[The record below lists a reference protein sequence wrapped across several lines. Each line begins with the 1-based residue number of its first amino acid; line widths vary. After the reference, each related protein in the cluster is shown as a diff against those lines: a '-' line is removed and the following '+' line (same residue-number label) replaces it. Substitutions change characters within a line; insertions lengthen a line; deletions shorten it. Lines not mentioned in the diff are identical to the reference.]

1 MGYRTWQP
9 LVLLQSGFFY
19 WESRR
24 ETTQIKEAILMNQNA
39 INVLEFDKIIAEI
52 KTFAMTETARN
63 LIEQLQPSVN
73 YVQVKNW
80 MDETT
85 EARSMLEAN
94 SSVPLPA
101 MENIPEIMAKLGRG
115 VVLIPGELESCRKL
129 LEGVKR
135 MGKYMEALGSVAPRL
150 ASYAHSMFPLDDLYE
165 QIDGAIVNQTVADRA
180 SSELYRV
187 RKRMLIVED
196 RIRQKLNDILRSD
209 SYAAMLQDPVIQ
221 ERSGRLV
228 VPVQRQFRKKFPGT
242 VVDTSSTGSTVF
254 MEPAAVTRLQDEF
267 AQLKAEEEV
276 EVYRILTH
284 LTEQVESHRQ
294 ELAINVETITHYDF
308 VFAKAKY
315 SRSQDMRPVQLNTS
329 GICIIKQGRHPLLGT
344 GAVPLD
350 FHIGGSN
357 RALVITG
364 PNTGGK
370 TVTLKTVG
378 LLTMMAQAGLHVP
391 VEEGSEIAIFTDIL
405 ADIGDGQSMEQSL
418 STFSAHVRN
427 ILTMLSCADSGSLI
441 LLDEL
446 GAGTDP
452 AEGRGFAIA
461 VLEEI
466 FARGATIVATTHF
479 GEIKEFAQHREG
491 FVNGCMEFD
500 PDSLQP
506 LYRLKIGTWGDSHA
520 FLIALKLGM
529 DPALIAHAYEISY
542 GKPMAFQWESGIQ
555 SEKLIDEAAIQAH
568 REKERAREEA
578 EKIQARLERQSKYE
592 KKNLKVG
599 DRVYISTMQRT
610 GVVCEEENAKG
621 DLVVLVVGKKFRIN
635 NKRLSLHI
643 DREDLYPE
651 DYDLDVV
658 LETKENRK
666 KRKTMGKHHIE
677 GLVIES
683 RDDVIEPK

>member
-1 MGYRTWQP
+1 
-9 LVLLQSGFFY
+9 
-19 WESRR
+19 
-24 ETTQIKEAILMNQNA
+24 MNQNA

-52 KTFAMTETARN
+52 KSYAMTETAKT
-63 LIEQLQPSVN
+63 LIGQLEPSVN
-73 YVQVKNW
+73 YLQIKNW

-85 EARSMLEAN
+85 EARKMLDVNA
-94 SSVPLPA
+94 SVPLPA
-101 MENIPEIMAKLGRG
+101 LESIPETMGKLGKG
-115 VVLIPGELESCRKL
+115 YVLTPEELEAVGHL

-135 MGKYMEALGSVAPRL
+135 ICKYMETMETVAPRL
-150 ASYAHSMFPLDDLYE
+150 ASYSHSMFILDDLYE
-165 QIDGAIVNQTVADRA
+165 AIAAAIVNGTVADRA
-180 SSELYRV
+180 SSDLYRI
-187 RKRMLIVED
+187 RKRMLIVEE
-196 RIRQKLNDILRSD
+196 RIRQKLGDILKSAA
-209 SYAAMLQDPVIQ
+209 YAHMLQDPIIQ

-228 VPVQRQFRKKFPGT
+228 VPVQRQYHKKFSGT
-242 VVDTSSTGSTVF
+242 VIDTSSSGSTVF
-254 MEPAAVTRLQDEF
+254 MEPAAVTRLQDEY
-267 AQLKAEEEV
+267 AQLKSEEEV
-276 EVYRILTH
+276 EIFRILTD
-284 LTEQVESHRQ
+284 LTQQVESHAR
-294 ELAINVETITHYDF
+294 ELLINVETITHYDF

-315 SRSQDMRPVQLNTS
+315 SRSLDMRPVQLNTS
-329 GICIIKQGRHPLLGT
+329 GICVIKQGRHPLLGAR
-344 GAVPLD
+344 AVPLD
-350 FHIGGSN
+350 FHIGGAN

-378 LLTMMAQAGLHVP
+378 LLTMMAQAGLHLP
-391 VEEGSEIAIFTDIL
+391 VGEGSEIAVFNDIL

-427 ILTMLSCADSGSLI
+427 ILTMLSCADSRSLL

-479 GEIKEFAQHREG
+479 GEIKEFAQHTEG

-529 DPALIAHAYEISY
+529 DPDLIAHAYEISY
-542 GKPMAFQWESGIQ
+542 GKPMDLQLGSIVQ
-555 SEKLIDEAAIQAH
+555 PEKLADEAVIQKH
-568 REKERAREEA
+568 RENERIQEEA
-578 EKIQARLERQSKYE
+578 AKTQARLERQRKYQ

-599 DRVYISTMQRT
+599 DRVYITTMQRT
-610 GVVCEEENAKG
+610 GVVCEEENEKG
-621 DLVVLVVGKKFRIN
+621 DLVVLVLGKKFRIN

-651 DYDLDVV
+651 DYDLDIV
-658 LETKENRK
+658 LESKENRK

-683 RDDVIEPK
+683 RDDVIDPKGNQ

>member
-1 MGYRTWQP
+1 
-9 LVLLQSGFFY
+9 
-19 WESRR
+19 
-24 ETTQIKEAILMNQNA
+24 MNQTTLQL
-39 INVLEFDKIIAEI
+39 LEFPKILEEI
-52 KTFAMTETARN
+52 KTFALTETAR
-63 LIEQLQPSVN
+63 QLLDQLKPSVN
-73 YVQVKNW
+73 ERQIQNW

-85 EARSMLEAN
+85 EARTMLGVN
-94 SSVPLPA
+94 SSVPLPI
-101 MENIPEIMAKLGRG
+101 MENIPEIMAKLGKG
-115 VVLIPGELESCRKL
+115 FVLAPQELESCGKL

-135 MGKYMEALGSVAPRL
+135 MVKYMEAMQTVAPRL
-150 ASYAHSMFPLDDLYE
+150 ASYAHSMFALDDLYDE
-165 QIDGAIVNQTVADRA
+165 ITGAIVNQEVADRA
-180 SSELYRV
+180 SSELYRI
-187 RKRMLIVED
+187 RRRMAVVEE
-196 RIRQKLNDILRSD
+196 RIRQKLHDILRSD
-209 SYAAMLQDPVIQ
+209 TYAHMLQDAIIQ
-221 ERSGRLV
+221 ERNGRMV
-228 VPVQRQFRKKFPGT
+228 VPIQRQYRKKFSGT

-254 MEPAAVTRLQDEF
+254 MEPAAVTRLQDEYS
-267 AQLKAEEEV
+267 QLKSEEEA
-276 EVYRILTH
+276 EVYRILTY
-284 LTEQVESHRQ
+284 LTGRVESYAR
-294 ELAINVETITHYDF
+294 ELLINVETITHYDF

-329 GICIIKQGRHPLLGT
+329 GVCVIKQGRHPLLGAS
-344 GAVPLD
+344 AVPLD
-350 FHIGGSN
+350 FHIGSGK

-370 TVTLKTVG
+370 TVTLKMIG
-378 LLTMMAQAGLHVP
+378 LLTMMSQAGLHVP
-391 VEEGSEIAIFTDIL
+391 ADEGSEIAIFTDIL

-427 ILTMLSCADSGSLI
+427 ILTMLTCADSRTLV

-461 VLEEI
+461 VLEEL

-479 GEIKEFAQHREG
+479 GEIKEFAQRTEG

-529 DPALIAHAYEISY
+529 DPALINRAYEISY
-542 GKPMAFQWESGIQ
+542 GKQMNVSQVFGDKLRDDTVIQ
-555 SEKLIDEAAIQAH
+555 EHQEKI
-568 REKERAREEA
+568 RAREEA
-578 EKIQARLERQSKYE
+578 EKHQARLERQRKYE
-592 KKNLKVG
+592 RKQLKVG
-599 DRVYISTMQRT
+599 DRVYISTMRRT

-621 DLVVLVVGKKFRIN
+621 DLVVLVLGKKYRIN
-635 NKRLSLHI
+635 HKRLTLHI

-651 DYDLDVV
+651 NYDLDIV

-666 KRKTMGKHHIE
+666 KRKIMRKRHVE

-683 RDDVIEPK
+683 RDDDIFDPQ

>member
-1 MGYRTWQP
+1 MNACWKRVP
-9 LVLLQSGFFY
+9 RLQS
-19 WESRR
+19 
-24 ETTQIKEAILMNQNA
+24 ETVDIVFCQCQFLTN
-39 INVLEFDKIIAEI
+39 
-52 KTFAMTETARN
+52 
-63 LIEQLQPSVN
+63 
-73 YVQVKNW
+73 
-80 MDETT
+80 
-85 EARSMLEAN
+85 
-94 SSVPLPA
+94 
-101 MENIPEIMAKLGRG
+101 
-115 VVLIPGELESCRKL
+115 
-129 LEGVKR
+129 
-135 MGKYMEALGSVAPRL
+135 
-150 ASYAHSMFPLDDLYE
+150 SMFMLDDLDE
-165 QIDGAIVNQTVADRA
+165 AIASAIVNRTVADRA
-180 SSELYRV
+180 SSDLYRI
-187 RKRMLIVED
+187 RKRMLIVEE

-209 SYAAMLQDPVIQ
+209 SYAAMLQDTVIQ

-228 VPVQRQFRKKFPGT
+228 VPVQRQYHKKFSGT
-242 VVDTSSTGSTVF
+242 VIDTSSSGSTVF
-254 MEPAAVTRLQDEF
+254 MEPAAVTRLQDEYS
-267 AQLKAEEEV
+267 QLKAEEEV
-276 EVYRILTH
+276 EIFRILTD
-284 LTEQVESHRQ
+284 LTQQVDSHAR
-294 ELAINVETITHYDF
+294 ELLINVETITHYDF

-315 SRSQDMRPVQLNTS
+315 SRSMDMRPVQLNTS
-329 GICIIKQGRHPLLGT
+329 GICTIKQGRHPLLGAK
-344 GAVPLD
+344 AVPLD
-350 FHIGGSN
+350 FHLGGLN

-378 LLTMMAQAGLHVP
+378 LLTMMAQAGLHLP
-391 VEEGSEIAIFTDIL
+391 VEEGSEIAIFTDIM

-461 VLEEI
+461 VLEELY
-466 FARGATIVATTHF
+466 ARGATIVATTHL
-479 GEIKEFAQHREG
+479 GEIKEFAQHAEG

-529 DPALIAHAYEISY
+529 DPDLIAHAYEISY
-542 GKPMAFQWESGIQ
+542 GTKMALQLESIVQ
-555 SEKLIDEAAIQAH
+555 PETLTDEEVIRKH
-568 REKERAREEA
+568 RENQRMREEA
-578 EKIQARLERQSKYE
+578 EKAQDRLERQRKYQ

-610 GVVCEEENAKG
+610 GVVFQEENEKG
-621 DLVVLVVGKKFRIN
+621 DLVVLVLGKKYRIN
-635 NKRLSLHI
+635 NKRLTLHI

-651 DYDLDVV
+651 DYDLDIV
-658 LETKENRK
+658 LESKENRK

-683 RDDVIEPK
+683 QDGITNPK